1 MDGFQVLRRLRERKN
16 PASVLVLTAYDEV
29 EDRVRGLDL
38 GADDYLAKPVALPEL
53 EARLR
58 MLARRHQA
66 GRSAEITLGALALD
80 TVGRRARV
88 NGEPLDLTAREWS
101 LLEYLVMRAGQVVS
115 KDRLMQALWN
125 WDKDVSPNALE
136 VHMSRL
142 RPKLAT
148 AGLEIRTIRGFGYL
162 IEDPASA
169 AGYTSQVWREHQR
182 ERFER
187 DKQQAYFD
195 AWAQMEVV
203 ASMLKASTYDG
214 GGRNLAIQQAVTR
227 ADRTFIDRDHP
238 DAGGVH
244 AGEVRLAGTLLT
256 LAERSA
262 RRLTSRPTSTS

>member
-1 MDGFQVLRRLRERKN
+1 MRILLVEDDRSVADGLRASLKQASHAVDHVATGEAALAAAEVEHYDVIILDIGLPVMDGFQVLRRLRERKN

-162 IEDPASA
+162 IEDPAS
-169 AGYTSQVWREHQR
+169 GKRRS
-182 ERFER
+182 
-187 DKQQAYFD
+187 
-195 AWAQMEVV
+195 
-203 ASMLKASTYDG
+203 SDG
-214 GGRNLAIQQAVTR
+214 PQ
-227 ADRTFIDRDHP
+227 
-238 DAGGVH
+238 
-244 AGEVRLAGTLLT
+244 
-256 LAERSA
+256 
-262 RRLTSRPTSTS
+262 